1 MAIAWALLR
10 DLPRGELTR
19 LSDAQIA
26 RHLEAADTAPAAD
39 G

>member
-1 MAIAWALLR
+1 MVLGWKALR
-10 DLPRGELTR
+10 GLPRSELHR

-26 RHLEAADTAPAAD
+26 RHLASV